1 MGITFR
7 SHRLAAHIK
16 PTLTNF
22 SMKVFATLATI
33 LGLTYAAPE
42 ARMGSMD
49 MMRSNL
55 GQQQQQLMQPRMDM
69 MAEHQMPP
77 LRMSPM
83 MKNMYST
90 DQTMSP
96 NQYFLQDKFGNYAY
110 AFANQN
116 SEKMEKGDQN
126 SVKGHYAYIM
136 SNGQKRRVDYIADN
150 QGFHVIRDD
159 ADNAGRFKRSV
170 EPDLI
175 QTKMTSYMDSSSLR
189 DNSRNQMMTPNNMMH
204 MNRMGMMD
212 NQMGRNMYRNT
223 MNNGMSSQMVNRNMM
238 TQDMNRNMMNQN
250 MIGQDMSNNMMY
262 SNMMN
267 HNMPNNMM
275 TMNSHDMMSN
285 NMMNMNSRDIMSNN
299 MMNSRDMMSNNMM
312 DSRDMMSNNMMS
324 SRDMMSYNMMNN
336 QMMGQDMMH
345 DNMNRMNP
353 YANNER
359 MGQNRNIM
367 SQRMEIE
374 QIP

>member
-1 MGITFR
+1 
-7 SHRLAAHIK
+7 
-16 PTLTNF
+16 
-22 SMKVFATLATI
+22 MKVFATLATI
-33 LGLTYAAPE
+33 LGVTYATPE

-49 MMRSNL
+49 MMRSNM

-69 MAEHQMPP
+69 MAERQMSP

-83 MKNMYST
+83 MRNIYNV
-90 DQTMSP
+90 DQSMGP

-110 AFANQN
+110 AYANQN

-175 QTKMTSYMDSSSLR
+175 QTRMTSYMDSSSLR
-189 DNSRNQMMTPNNMMH
+189 DDSRDMHRMMSPNSMMQRN
-204 MNRMGMMD
+204 
-212 NQMGRNMYRNT
+212 NQMGRNI
-223 MNNGMSSQMVNRNMM
+223 NNDMSQMVNRNMM
-238 TQDMNRNMMNQN
+238 SQDMYSNMMNRNMMGQDMTSN
-250 MIGQDMSNNMMY
+250 MMNRNMMGRDMSNNMMY

-267 HNMPNNMM
+267 QDMP
-275 TMNSHDMMSN
+275 N
-285 NMMNMNSRDIMSNN
+285 NMMNMNSRNMMSN
-299 MMNSRDMMSNNMM
+299 MMNGRNMM
-312 DSRDMMSNNMMS
+312 K
-324 SRDMMSYNMMNN
+324 N
-336 QMMGQDMMH
+336 QMMGQGMMQT
-345 DNMNRMNP
+345 NMMNQGMNRMNS
-353 YANNER
+353 YANNEL
-359 MGQNRNIM
+359 MGQNRNMM

-374 QIP
+374 QIPSTRLF

>member
-1 MGITFR
+1 MGVFT
-7 SHRLAAHIK
+7 
-16 PTLTNF
+16 TLT
-22 SMKVFATLATI
+22 TI
-33 LGLTYAAPE
+33 LGFTYAAPE

-49 MMRSNL
+49 MMRSNM
-55 GQQQQQLMQPRMDM
+55 GQQQQIMQPRMEM
-69 MAEHQMPP
+69 MGELKSQSS

-83 MKNMYST
+83 MRSMYRA
-90 DQTMSP
+90 DQTMST

-110 AFANQN
+110 AYANQN
-116 SEKMEKGDQN
+116 SEKMEEGDQN
-126 SVKGHYAYIM
+126 SIKGHYAYIM

-189 DNSRNQMMTPNNMMH
+189 DDSRNQMMTPNNMMH

-238 TQDMNRNMMNQN
+238 TQDMNRDMMNQN

-262 SNMMN
+262 SNMMSQ
-267 HNMPNNMM
+267 NMP
-275 TMNSHDMMSN
+275 N
-285 NMMNMNSRDIMSNN
+285 NMMNMNSRDIMSDN

-312 DSRDMMSNNMMS
+312 NSRDMMSNNMMS

-336 QMMGQDMMH
+336 QMMGQDIMH
-345 DNMNRMNP
+345 DNMNMMNQGMNRMNS

-374 QIP
+374 QIPSARLF